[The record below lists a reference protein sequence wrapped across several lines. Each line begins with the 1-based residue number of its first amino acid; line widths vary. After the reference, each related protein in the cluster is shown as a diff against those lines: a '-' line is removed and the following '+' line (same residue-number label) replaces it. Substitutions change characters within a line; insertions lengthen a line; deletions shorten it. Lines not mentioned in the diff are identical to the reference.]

1 MIALR
6 TWTDEREEMLRS
18 LCKARHPYS
27 AIASLI
33 GGVSRVACIGKANR
47 LGIDNGNAGGRPS
60 RGDTACTPKPRKR
73 HNDGLI
79 AAPRSPIDVTP
90 KDEPEP
96 IGPIHDFPPVGA
108 CRFIR
113 AEVET
118 KTNWRCCGADAPI
131 FAKPY
136 CDYHM
141 AKVYR

>member
-1 MIALR
+1 MGAQVKGN
-6 TWTDEREEMLRS
+6 WTDEREEMLRS
-18 LCKARHPYS
+18 LCRAKHSYS
-27 AIASLI
+27 TIASLI

-47 LGIDNGNAGGRPS
+47 LGIDNGNNVGRH
-60 RGDTACTPKPRKR
+60 RGAKSCALRPRKR
-73 HNDGLI
+73 HNDGVM
-79 AAPRSPIDVTP
+79 AAPLSPVAIP
-90 KDEPEP
+90 KDEPEA